1 MAKVFIETKPND
13 DERYMTIRLF
23 VDGKF
28 EYSYP
33 ATLGT
38 VTKTRNMLI
47 DLWSNAPEVT
57 EVTASPI
64 EYPAA
69 HCPEGLR

>member
-13 DERYMTIRLF
+13 DERYLTVRVF
-23 VDGKF
+23 VDGKLMLC
-28 EYSYP
+28 ET
-33 ATLGT
+33 ATLGSI
-38 VTKTRNMLI
+38 TKIRNQLI
-47 DLWSNAPEVT
+47 DGMSNRPEVT

-69 HCPEGLR
+69 HCPEGNR